1 LSGFGPITFSV
12 AKPLNANELD
22 ETEVF
27 QFSLGN
33 QF

>member
-1 LSGFGPITFSV
+1 V
-12 AKPLNANELD
+12 AKPLNGNDFD